1 MNSPYRTHGVYWKP
15 RTKADFIDQII
26 KSGRYSGTKTA
37 LRSMDIKQ
45 LSGKFKEIREAQFTT
60 IMRTPIHLSNGQ
72 ALADEKAKEVDN
84 GL

>member
-1 MNSPYRTHGVYWKP
+1 
-15 RTKADFIDQII
+15 
-26 KSGRYSGTKTA
+26 
-37 LRSMDIKQ
+37 MDIKQ

-84 GL
+84 G

>member
-1 MNSPYRTHGVYWKP
+1 MDSPYRTHGVYWKP

-26 KSGRYSGTKTA
+26 KSGKYSGTKTA

-60 IMRTPIHLSNGQ
+60 IMRKPVHLDNGQ
-72 ALADEKAKEVDN
+72 ALANDTAKEGD
-84 GL
+84 